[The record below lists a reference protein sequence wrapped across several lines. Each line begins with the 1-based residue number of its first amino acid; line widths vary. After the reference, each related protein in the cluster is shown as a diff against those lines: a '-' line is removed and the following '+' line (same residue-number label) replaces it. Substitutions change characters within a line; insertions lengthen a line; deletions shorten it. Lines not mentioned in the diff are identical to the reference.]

1 MKRPL
6 FTVAVIQLMAAVISV
21 WCLEYAGFSLTEYIL
36 VTLFIGII
44 LLGAV
49 MFYIRINMVPVFY
62 FLVFILYP
70 ITIIQ
75 AMHISGSLD
84 KIYDYESFSGTVD
97 NIAYKNDYV
106 MLYLKSNSLNA
117 MGIVVY
123 ANSKAADNIC
133 VDDEL
138 IVYGTVKRF
147 ERERNPGNFNSYM
160 YYTSG
165 GYPYKCNAD
174 NIELVK
180 GNSDSLKA
188 QLYRLKQRI
197 KNVYRVVFDE
207 KACQLMNSMV
217 LGDKYE
223 LDGDIKEMYQKSGM
237 SHLLAIS
244 GLHIS
249 IAGMSVYRLLRKRLD
264 RSISAVAGII
274 VILCYLMMTGSPVSA
289 ARAVGM
295 LVIAIIADV
304 RARTYDMLTA
314 LSIASVL
321 QLLSNPYSV
330 CNMSYIMSFLAI
342 LGIALVFPLF
352 VSEDKTLIVV
362 RKKYRKKRTLA
373 DELIYMLCDSL
384 SCCIAVQITL
394 MPAVLYYSY
403 ETTFIS
409 IILNCIVIPLMP
421 VVMISGII
429 TGIAGLISINAAVFF
444 AGAADYILKFY
455 GLVCDIA
462 GTYGKSYVTG
472 RPQVVQIVIYAIV
485 LCTCIVVESDSFRY
499 YMGRH
504 MKVYIKNIVM
514 IVLIVTAAL
523 NMHYI
528 PYNGLYISMLD
539 VGQGDCIYVR
549 DVNGVNYLFDG
560 GSTDIKNVGKYR
572 IYPALRAMGVK
583 RIDYIIISHTDA
595 DHINGIKELIDMCN
609 DTFVIGEIVMP
620 DIKNKENVAS
630 YMEMVNTI
638 ENAGI
643 RLSYKKAGDRLVN
656 GGDFSVTCMHPCADY
671 DYEDINDFSA
681 VYRIRYGGFSMM
693 MMGDAGKKA
702 EQCMMSDWN
711 GKLNTSIL
719 KAGHHGSKYSSSEE
733 FLEYISPAAALI
745 SCGIDNRYK
754 HPHKEMLQRIE
765 ALGAA
770 SYRTDEG
777 GAVIIKVDSMNMQIK
792 SYCVSR

>member
-75 AMHISGSLD
+75 AMHISVSLD

-264 RSISAVAGII
+264 RSISAVQ
-274 VILCYLMMTGSPVSA
+274 V
-289 ARAVGM
+289 
-295 LVIAIIADV
+295 
-304 RARTYDMLTA
+304 
-314 LSIASVL
+314 
-321 QLLSNPYSV
+321 LLSY
-330 CNMSYIMSFLAI
+330 YAI
-342 LGIALVFPLF
+342 L
-352 VSEDKTLIVV
+352 
-362 RKKYRKKRTLA
+362 
-373 DELIYMLCDSL
+373 
-384 SCCIAVQITL
+384 
-394 MPAVLYYSY
+394 
-403 ETTFIS
+403 
-409 IILNCIVIPLMP
+409 
-421 VVMISGII
+421 
-429 TGIAGLISINAAVFF
+429 
-444 AGAADYILKFY
+444 
-455 GLVCDIA
+455 
-462 GTYGKSYVTG
+462 
-472 RPQVVQIVIYAIV
+472 
-485 LCTCIVVESDSFRY
+485 
-499 YMGRH
+499 
-504 MKVYIKNIVM
+504 
-514 IVLIVTAAL
+514 
-523 NMHYI
+523 
-528 PYNGLYISMLD
+528 
-539 VGQGDCIYVR
+539 
-549 DVNGVNYLFDG
+549 
-560 GSTDIKNVGKYR
+560 
-572 IYPALRAMGVK
+572 
-583 RIDYIIISHTDA
+583 
-595 DHINGIKELIDMCN
+595 
-609 DTFVIGEIVMP
+609 
-620 DIKNKENVAS
+620 
-630 YMEMVNTI
+630 
-638 ENAGI
+638 
-643 RLSYKKAGDRLVN
+643 
-656 GGDFSVTCMHPCADY
+656 
-671 DYEDINDFSA
+671 
-681 VYRIRYGGFSMM
+681 
-693 MMGDAGKKA
+693 
-702 EQCMMSDWN
+702 
-711 GKLNTSIL
+711 
-719 KAGHHGSKYSSSEE
+719 
-733 FLEYISPAAALI
+733 
-745 SCGIDNRYK
+745 
-754 HPHKEMLQRIE
+754 
-765 ALGAA
+765 
-770 SYRTDEG
+770 
-777 GAVIIKVDSMNMQIK
+777 
-792 SYCVSR
+792 